1 MKRTLAVV
9 FVVALMVGCVA
20 AKKKPPAPG
29 SAIGTGTR
37 NRPVIMGL
45 NEAVTVI
52 ATLTRPAN
60 TTQYT
65 AGDEITDTGGAVLEV
80 TGCAQDF
87 GGSGR
92 IKQIDIIDSVNAA
105 TDPDPDVFIYD
116 TTSTPQADNAAFAP
130 ADGVTETALYAA
142 DMGNAIDSGANN
154 IIFVKT
160 GLDIPYVCGGA
171 SKSLFV
177 RLVER
182 STYTPASG
190 ETFKVRLH
198 IVRDGG
204 GS

>member
-1 MKRTLAVV
+1 MKRTLAVG
-9 FVVALMVGCVA
+9 FAVVAAVLTMA
-20 AKKKPPAPG
+20 AKKPLPG
-29 SAIGTGTR
+29 SAIGNGTR
-37 NRPVIMGL
+37 NRPTITGY
-45 NEAVTVI
+45 NEAVTTI

-60 TTQYT
+60 TTQYS
-65 AGDEITDTGGAVLEV
+65 AGDEITDTGGGVLEI

-92 IKQIDIIDSVNAA
+92 IKQIDIIDSSNEA
-105 TDPDPDVFIYD
+105 TDPDPDIFIYD

-130 ADGVTETALYAA
+130 ADGVTETAVYAA
-142 DMGNAIDSGANN
+142 DMGSAVASGANN
-154 IIFVKT
+154 IIFIKS

-182 STYTPASG
+182 STYTPVSG

-198 IVRDGG
+198 IVKDGG
-204 GS
+204 AS